1 MHDVANYFAEILQ
14 DYPKSKEK
22 SVAVYQTVT
31 HA

>member
-14 DYPKSKEK
+14 DYTKSKKK
-22 SVAVYQTVT
+22 SVAVYQTIT